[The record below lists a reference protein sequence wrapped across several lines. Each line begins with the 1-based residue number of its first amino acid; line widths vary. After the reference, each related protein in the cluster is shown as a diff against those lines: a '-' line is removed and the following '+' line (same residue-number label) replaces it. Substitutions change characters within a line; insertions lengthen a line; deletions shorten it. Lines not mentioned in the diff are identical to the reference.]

1 MLAENK
7 YGIGLL
13 LMFVCT
19 ILGIAKAKSVY
30 VINDTVESE
39 LQAYKIDGTNLIY
52 QVGYTCRFD
61 PAGLTGAVGLALD
74 ESEYGAFLFVTF
86 EGENDIELVDAK
98 TMEYLDIVEAPDP
111 YGNLNLSGIVLDKS
125 RRKLYV
131 IDRQTN
137 HLYVY
142 SWNAEERNLTLDY
155 GDPYYVELAD
165 CYQGYGLA
173 LDEENSRLYVGDNT
187 TTVKYY
193 DANDVN
199 WGKIDEFTVTDKAIG
214 IAIDV
219 ENQYVYTGSSQVGG
233 STYLTKYDLST
244 RTETRVDVGSYVL
257 GISVDQDSSLVY
269 ITTYGGGSNPDQ
281 LMVYD
286 SDLTP
291 QSSSGDIGNPAG
303 VVVGDVGYI
312 HPFFVEKVDDVLGCA
327 SPRGEEITYTIS
339 IDYQWSE
346 FGYTD
351 PNIIDSIEVVDYL
364 PPEAD
369 FDSAQPGGTYDPNY
383 HSYTWILTDS
393 SSFGDTLS
401 FELVV
406 QSQNERMTPGGMI
419 ENNVEVIATINE
431 GDHVSRFT
439 LQTPVCGCTG
449 YTEVIYVDETVP
461 DPCNGSSWV
470 KAFDKLQDALAV
482 ALPCDQIW
490 VAKGTYTPDIM
501 SEPNMYFDMAQYV
514 SLLGGF
520 LGSENESYERNWL
533 DNETIL
539 SGDRAGDEDLD
550 YVLNIN
556 VEQALVDGLTIK
568 DGSLAGV
575 YCENGT
581 VVLEHN
587 KITSN
592 EKGIYCN
599 DTENSIIRNNLIYEN
614 QYGIYLKNTV
624 ETKIVNNTLVGNSSA
639 GIYSETSIDPYIS
652 SCIIWD
658 DAEINDIVDC
668 NAIYSCLTDGSA
680 GQGNIDGD
688 PNYSPFAIGDNDY
701 HLDPCSGSGS
711 ACIDAGD
718 PCANY
723 RGERDIDKHF
733 RVLNGD
739 GENYKRRVDIG
750 ADEYCNQGSNNDA
763 DFNNDGIV
771 NYIDFAK
778 FGAAWLD
785 GPGDPNWE
793 DGKYDLNDNQ
803 TIVDVND
810 LVVFAEEWLWTT
822 CEEMEGI
829 PMMEMMMGMGEG
841 MGKMMGAESMLT
853 SETTMPSLTTQQIS
867 EAQPQAEPTIEEQ
880 IKQIKY
886 LLDWLY
892 EVKDTIDEKTWLSL
906 VTSLEEL
913 LKELA
918 GD

>member
-1 MLAENK
+1 MLPRDK
-7 YGIGLL
+7 FILRMLL
-13 LMFVCT
+13 VFVCV
-19 ILGIAKAKSVY
+19 IYSISQAKSVY

-39 LQAYKIDGTNLIY
+39 LQAYKIDGANLIY
-52 QVGYTCRFD
+52 QAGYICRFD

-74 ESEYGAFLFVTF
+74 ESEYGEFLFVTF
-86 EGENDIELVDAK
+86 EGQNEIELVNAK
-98 TMEYLDIVEAPDP
+98 TMEYVDVLEVPDP
-111 YGNLNLSGIVLDKS
+111 YGSLDLAGIVIDKS
-125 RRKLYV
+125 RRKVYM
-131 IDRQTN
+131 IDRPTN

-142 SWNAEERNLTLDY
+142 SWNAENRELTLDY
-155 GDPYYVELAD
+155 PDPYYVELED

-193 DANDVN
+193 DVNDVN
-199 WGKIDEFTVTDKAIG
+199 WEKIDEFAVTDKAVG

-219 ENQYVYTGSSQVGG
+219 ENQYVYTGSSQFGG
-233 STYLTKYDLST
+233 GNYLAKYDLST
-244 RTETRVDVGSYVL
+244 STETRVDVGSPVL

-269 ITTYGGGSNPDQ
+269 ITTFGGGSNPDK

-291 QSSSGDIGNPAG
+291 QSSTGDIGNPAG
-303 VVVGDVGYI
+303 VVVGEVGYI
-312 HPFFVEKVDDVLGCA
+312 HPFFVEKDNDVVGCA
-327 SPRGEEITYTIS
+327 SPRGEQIKYTIS
-339 IDYQWSE
+339 VNYQWDE
-346 FGYTD
+346 VGYTD
-351 PNIIDSIEVVDYL
+351 PNIIHSIEIVDYL
-364 PPEAD
+364 PAEVD
-369 FDSAQPGGTYDPNY
+369 FDLAQPDDGLYEDDAPDGPR
-383 HSYTWILTDS
+383 YTWTLTDS
-393 SSFGDTLS
+393 NSFGDTLS

-406 QSQNERMTPGGMI
+406 QSQNERMTPRGKI

-431 GDHVSRFT
+431 GEHISKFT
-439 LQTPVCGCTG
+439 LQTPVCDCSG
-449 YTEVIYVDETVP
+449 YTEVIYVDIDVEEP
-461 DPCNGSSWV
+461 NDGSSWTE
-470 KAFDKLQDALAV
+470 AFDKLQDALAV

-490 VAKGTYTPDIM
+490 VAEGAYSPQIT

-520 LGSENESYERNWL
+520 WGDETESYERNWADP

-539 SGDRAGDEDLD
+539 SGDLPGDEDLD

-556 VEQALVDGLTIK
+556 VEQALVDGFTIK

-624 ETKIVNNTLVGNSSA
+624 ETKIVNNTLVDNSSA

-658 DAEINDIVDC
+658 DAQINDIVDC

-688 PNYSPFAIGDNDY
+688 PNYSPFAIGDDYY

-723 RGERDIDKHF
+723 SGERDIDKHF
-733 RVLNGD
+733 RVLDGD
-739 GENYKRRVDIG
+739 GDDEKRVDMG
-750 ADEYCNQGSNNDA
+750 ADEYCDEGYDNDA
-763 DFNNDGIV
+763 DFNNDCIV
-771 NYIDFAK
+771 DTNDLIEMAT
-778 FGAAWLD
+778 AWLVD
-785 GPGDPNWE
+785 SNDPCWAANYA
-793 DGKYDLNDNQ
+793 KYDLNTD
-803 TIVDVND
+803 DVINYGD
-810 LVVFAEEWLWTT
+810 FAYFAKEWLWMT
-822 CEEMEGI
+822 CDKMQGYE
-829 PMMEMMMGMGEG
+829 MMEMMMGMGGG
-841 MGKMMGAESMLT
+841 MGRMAGAESMLINEPAAEQQV
-853 SETTMPSLTTQQIS
+853 SETQPEPSV
-867 EAQPQAEPTIEEQ
+867 EEQ
-880 IKQIKY
+880 IEQIKE

-892 EVKDTIDEKTWLSL
+892 ESKDQVDEDTWLSL
-906 VTSLEEL
+906 TGSLEEM
-913 LKELA
+913 LKELEA
-918 GD
+918 D